1 MVTKQ
6 QKFRLGVFV
15 LFTSILMVV
24 FLGVFLIPKLQSKGN
39 AYFVNFKGVSVNGLN
54 EGSAVKYQGVQIGSI
69 NRIIVNPLDLNSIL
83 VYVNIKKE
91 FKVTRDMNATM
102 MFAGITGLKFLELS
116 GGTESSEILSS
127 GEEIKTGK
135 GLGEKAED
143 IVLNI
148 DMAVR
153 SINEFLNPEN
163 LDKISLFLENVE
175 KTSQVFSDVL
185 QGKKASLENSI
196 ANMENMLARF
206 AELTTKLDLIAQN
219 LNLLTQKIEA
229 TSEETFASLS
239 KRFSDEELG
248 RVIKNLEEFISN
260 ANSGLKKL
268 ENVFLLQQEEM
279 QRTFLSLGEGLE
291 NLSRF
296 SRELTEDPTL
306 LIRSRKEKKK

>member
-6 QKFRLGVFV
+6 QKFRLGIFV
-15 LFTSILMVV
+15 LMTSILMVLLLSV
-24 FLGVFLIPKLQSKGN
+24 FLVPKLRSKGN
-39 AYFVNFKGVSVNGLN
+39 TYYVNFKGVSVNGLYD
-54 EGSAVKYQGVQIGSI
+54 GSAVKYQGVEIGHVY
-69 NRIIVNPLDLNSIL
+69 RITVNPVDLNSIL
-83 VYVNIKKE
+83 VYVNIKKG
-91 FKVTRDMNATM
+91 FNVTKDMSVTM
-102 MFAGITGLKFLELS
+102 MYAGITGLKFLELS
-116 GGTESSEILSS
+116 GGTGTSEILSS

-143 IVLNI
+143 IVSNI

-153 SINEFLNPEN
+153 SINEFLNPDN
-163 LDKISLFLENVE
+163 LDKISLFLDNVE
-175 KTSQVFSDVL
+175 KTSKVFSDVL

-196 ANMENMLARF
+196 ANMESMMQKF
-206 AELTTKLDLIAQN
+206 SELTAKLDLIAQN
-219 LNLLTQKIEA
+219 LNLMTQRIQA
-229 TSEETFASLS
+229 TSEETFASLT

-248 RVIKNLEEFISN
+248 RVLKNLEEFIST

-279 QRTFLSLGEGLE
+279 RRTFESLGEGLE